1 MRQMLN
7 ELREEEVSAHGKIEA
22 AFAAMDSTPTTPG
35 FSERLRRLEAM
46 ADRLQRSIAELEAAR
61 AKDLAEQAALG
72 RRVHFT
78 IVALLLA
85 VAGIVAPSIIKALQ
99 Q

>member
-1 MRQMLN
+1 MSRILT
-7 ELREEEVSAHGKIEA
+7 ELREEEQTEHEKINNVLSAL
-22 AFAAMDSTPTTPG
+22 DSTSTDCG
-35 FSERLRRLEAM
+35 VFERLRRLET
-46 ADRLQRSIAELEAAR
+46 IAETMKGHIADLEAAR

-78 IVALLLA
+78 IVALLVA
-85 VAGIVAPSIIKALQ
+85 VAGIVAPSILKALQ